1 MRYSS
6 RALKRELERIRWEAA
21 APPFR
26 DGDQLVAHGTPHMR
40 FMLLAGAIF
49 FGLGAVFGLSRTPV
63 EGWAWGS
70 LAFVPVCAWGW
81 LERGRMMLRWDAQCV
96 ERHSSLWKPRRFDW
110 ADLREVRR
118 SDAFGR
124 DRLTFQDGRIL
135 SVPDALRGRDA
146 LIAHAR
152 AVLEARET
160 P

>member
-26 DGDQLVAHGTPHMR
+26 DGDQLVAHGTRHMR

-81 LERGRMMLRWDAQCV
+81 LERGRNQAPII
-96 ERHSSLWKPRRFDW
+96 S
-110 ADLREVRR
+110 A
-118 SDAFGR
+118 
-124 DRLTFQDGRIL
+124 L
-135 SVPDALRGRDA
+135 SF
-146 LIAHAR
+146 
-152 AVLEARET
+152 
-160 P
+160 